1 MYPSGE
7 LSHNQT
13 PNEVQLQSVQ
23 LAVEQYQENNQGLI
37 PIDTKPNET
46 PIFQK
51 YVIDFSKLKNAG
63 FISDIPG
70 TAFENGGSYQYVLIN
85 VENNPTVKVIDL
97 RIAQELR
104 KVEYELQAYQND
116 NIYPP
121 FGKEIAEGVYEL
133 NYKKLGFKQPPMVNS
148 PYSDNLLPIVMDTQ
162 GKLAVDYS
170 PDLYQALQTSDHN
183 YQQGEDIR
191 YILTDNYPIVPV
203 YSLPYTVKSG
213 EPIFMTT
220 KS

>member
-1 MYPSGE
+1 MYPSAE
-7 LSHNQT
+7 LTHNQV

-51 YVIDFSKLKNAG
+51 YVIDFSKLKSAG
-63 FISDIPG
+63 FIADIPG

-85 VENNPTVKVIDL
+85 PENNPTVKVIDL

-104 KVEYELQAYQND
+104 KVEYELQAYRND
-116 NIYPP
+116 NTYPP

-148 PYSDNLLPIVMDTQ
+148 PYSDNLLPIVMDVQ
-162 GKLAVDYS
+162 GNLLVDYS
-170 PDLYQALQTSDHN
+170 PDLYNALQLNDHN
-183 YQQGEDIR
+183 YQQGDDIR
-191 YILTDNYPIVPV
+191 YLLTDNYPMVPV
-203 YSLPYTVKSG
+203 YSLPYTVKNG
-213 EPIFMTT
+213 EPVFMTS
-220 KS
+220 KN

>member
-7 LSHNQT
+7 LSHNQI

-51 YVIDFSKLKNAG
+51 YVIDFSKLKSAG

-116 NIYPP
+116 NVYPP

-162 GKLAVDYS
+162 GKLVVDYS
-170 PDLYQALQTSDHN
+170 PDLYKALQTNEHN
-183 YQQGEDIR
+183 YQQGDDIR